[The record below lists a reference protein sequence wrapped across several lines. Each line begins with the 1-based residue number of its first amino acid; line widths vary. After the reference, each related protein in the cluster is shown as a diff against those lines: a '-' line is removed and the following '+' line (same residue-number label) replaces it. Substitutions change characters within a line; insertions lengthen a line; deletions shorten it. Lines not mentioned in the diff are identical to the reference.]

1 MAELFI
7 FSGKGDLFSS
17 QEITG
22 ILSRRSLQ
30 KEGQNFLSGP
40 MHREACSMMKRQ
52 EQREVETTLAVVLLC
67 ARFYMLISLTNA
79 QKGMALIFFFFFGWR
94 WGSLILQRRKRKL
107 REV

>member
-1 MAELFI
+1 
-7 FSGKGDLFSS
+7 
-17 QEITG
+17 
-22 ILSRRSLQ
+22 
-30 KEGQNFLSGP
+30 

-79 QKGMALIFFFFFGWR
+79 QKGMALIFFFFGWG